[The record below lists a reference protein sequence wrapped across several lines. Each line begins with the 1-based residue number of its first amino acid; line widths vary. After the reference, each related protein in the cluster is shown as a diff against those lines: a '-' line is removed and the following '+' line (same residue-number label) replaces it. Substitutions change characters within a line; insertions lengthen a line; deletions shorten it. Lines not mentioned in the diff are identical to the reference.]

1 MILKNTFVHHVLFW
15 LNDKAD
21 RQKFVDGLQQ
31 LTTINSIR
39 DIHIGIT
46 ADTHG
51 GPIDNSYDVSLLI
64 LFNNQADH
72 DAYEVDPIH
81 LDFIAR
87 YDKLCSKLVAYDSIN
102 A

>member
-1 MILKNTFVHHVLFW
+1 MILENTFAHHVLFW
-15 LNDKAD
+15 LNDKTD
-21 RQKFVDGLQQ
+21 RQKFVDGLKT
-31 LTTINSIR
+31 LITIALIR

-51 GPIDNSYDVSLLI
+51 RPIDDSYDVSLLI

-72 DAYEVDPIH
+72 DSYEADPIH
-81 LDFIAR
+81 QDFIAQ
-87 YDKLCSKLVAYDSIN
+87 YDKLCSTLVAYDSIN

>member
-1 MILKNTFVHHVLFW
+1 MILENTFVHHVLFW
-15 LNDKAD
+15 LNDKPD
-21 RQKFVDGLQQ
+21 RQKFVDGLKK
-31 LTTINSIR
+31 LTVITSIR

-51 GPIDNSYDVSLLI
+51 GPIDDSYDVSLLI

-72 DAYEVDPIH
+72 DLYEVDPVH
-81 LDFIAR
+81 QDFIAQ
-87 YDKLCSKLVAYDSIN
+87 YGKLCSKVVAQDSIN